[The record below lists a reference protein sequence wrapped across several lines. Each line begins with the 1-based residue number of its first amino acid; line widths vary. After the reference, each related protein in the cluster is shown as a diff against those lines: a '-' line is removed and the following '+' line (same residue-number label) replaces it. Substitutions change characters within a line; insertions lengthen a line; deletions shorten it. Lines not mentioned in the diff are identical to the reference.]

1 MQELGMQKTR
11 FYQLRKGEMPLRS
24 WEAERIAAI
33 FVEMGIN
40 PDDVF
45 DEVVMRFDI

>member
-1 MQELGMQKTR
+1 
-11 FYQLRKGEMPLRS
+11 MPLRP
-24 WEAERIAAI
+24 WEAERISAI
-33 FVEMGIN
+33 FAEMGIN